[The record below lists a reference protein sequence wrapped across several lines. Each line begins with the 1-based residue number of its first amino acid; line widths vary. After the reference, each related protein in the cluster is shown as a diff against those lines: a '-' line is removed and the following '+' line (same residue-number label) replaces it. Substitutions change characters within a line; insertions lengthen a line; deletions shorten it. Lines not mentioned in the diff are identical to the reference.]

1 MKENNKSCTFS
12 QVNITNFLNFIYF
25 MYMYIYRIKIKSVI
39 TKDSNKKKRNI
50 AGVYFKTFRNMAKQI
65 SIFQSAE

>member
-1 MKENNKSCTFS
+1 
-12 QVNITNFLNFIYF
+12 